1 MKKVVAIGFMLISAF
16 AADNPML
23 DLLKSYENKCNAGD
37 EMACGVVGGVYDFA
51 FEAYGVKQDYGKAM
65 KFYKKGCD
73 NGNYRSCNNLGFM
86 YENEKGVKLD
96 YKKTFELYTKSCDIG
111 NDALGCRNLGFLY
124 INKHV
129 SGIKMRSKRFWKELG
144 VLKKAATSRRILL
157 LAAFWAMYT

>member
-1 MKKVVAIGFMLISAF
+1 MKKVMAIGFMLISAF

-37 EMACGVVGGVYDFA
+37 EMACGVAGGVYDFA

-65 KFYKKGCD
+65 KFYKKVCD
-73 NGNYRSCNNLGFM
+73 NGNYRSCNNLSFM

-111 NDALGCRNLGFLY
+111 SDALGCRNLGFLY

-129 SGIKMRSKRFWKELG
+129 SDINEKQAFLEGFGR
-144 VLKKAATSRRILL
+144 VKKAATSRRILL